1 MPKASRP
8 FSPKYLNVSS
18 YHFARLVLKT
28 TSWNRRTVKHWF
40 RNVQV
45 VHFFRQYARLF
56 DKVTH
61 FQLEQ
66 DYWNCVAETLTN
78 SIAWLSKMP
87 KVLTRHTSINW
98 EYPRTEKNIRK
109 RQRAIS
115 NQLKQ
120 AQDNMNAHLQK
131 AKELPYQ
138 HKQEEI
144 TMEHIELL
152 DAIETF
158 VQEGLQPV
166 RTNFEQ
172 KKILLEIDRNEVQL
186 VKSFFDLSPTS
197 DQVCLYC

>member
-1 MPKASRP
+1 MSKASRP

-18 YHFARLVLKT
+18 YHFARLVLNT
-28 TSWNRRTVKHWF
+28 TSSHSGMVIHWF
-40 RNVQV
+40 RNIKV

-56 DKVTH
+56 DKVIH
-61 FQLEQ
+61 VQLEQ
-66 DYWNCVAETLTN
+66 DYWNCVADALSNT
-78 SIAWLSKMP
+78 IAWLSKMP
-87 KVLTRHTSINW
+87 KVLTRRTSINW

-109 RQRAIS
+109 RQRTIS

-120 AQDNMNAHLQK
+120 AQDNLNAHLQK

-138 HKQEEI
+138 QKREEI
-144 TMEHIELL
+144 TMEHIELI

-158 VQEGLQPV
+158 VHQRLQPL

-186 VKSFFDLSPTS
+186 VRSFYDLSPTS
-197 DQVCLYC
+197 DQVRLCC